1 MCLGYWISFV
11 SEKGRE
17 AIEGFLN
24 KGVYQV
30 EKLKEE
36 GWITNIF
43 YDDEVQI
50 SLEPLLS
57 WKSIYVNNFNN
68 FLWAQMSFCFCFCFF
83 FFLCNTLINFF
94 NFFLLYSY
102 WTAHLCCITYRSLYS
117 SWGYIGRLKVYAYY
131 YDSIMGHKYFSL
143 SACIRFMEAS
153 FSSLLDG
160 MTGILSLF
168 VISFLPSSQGSMCR

>member
-83 FFLCNTLINFF
+83 FFCVTL
-94 NFFLLYSY
+94 LLIFSIFSCYILTELLIY
-102 WTAHLCCITYRSLYS
+102 VVLPIGLY
-117 SWGYIGRLKVYAYY
+117 ILV
-131 YDSIMGHKYFSL
+131 
-143 SACIRFMEAS
+143 EAT
-153 FSSLLDG
+153 LVG
-160 MTGILSLF
+160 
-168 VISFLPSSQGSMCR
+168 